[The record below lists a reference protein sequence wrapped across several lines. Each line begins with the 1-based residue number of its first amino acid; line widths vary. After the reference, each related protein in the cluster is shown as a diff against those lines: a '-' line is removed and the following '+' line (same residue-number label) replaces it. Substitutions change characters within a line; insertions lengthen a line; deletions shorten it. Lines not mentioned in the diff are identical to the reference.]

1 MPSEQDFP
9 IIVGRP
15 ETLSSLVGNGIAVD
29 IDETLSDTMMEWVG
43 RALVEFGN
51 PENLTPEAF
60 IAKYRYIYRAPYL
73 ATPEVERWRY
83 EQKYSNDLQMRLPVI
98 PGALDGLR
106 AVDAI
111 VPVSCYVTARPAEV
125 MSGTQRWLMEHGFPE
140 APLVHS
146 PEHVD
151 HSVSHIWKGKLLESA
166 SPRISGIIDDHPAL
180 IDALPASYAGG
191 IFLYNVA
198 SLSLPRPRAY
208 ACPDWDSV
216 VERVREAF
224 PS

>member
-29 IDETLSDTMMEWVG
+29 IDETLSDTMMEWVE
-43 RALVEFGN
+43 RALVTFGN

-60 IAKYRYIYRAPYL
+60 IAKYRYIYRAPYM
-73 ATPEVERWRY
+73 ATPEVEQWRY

-106 AVDAI
+106 AVDSL

-125 MSGTQRWLMEHGFPE
+125 MLGTQRWLMDHGFPA

-180 IDALPASYAGG
+180 LDALPSSYAGG
-191 IFLYNVA
+191 IFIYNVT
-198 SLSLPRPRAY
+198 SLPIPRSRAY
-208 ACPDWDSV
+208 ACPDWPSV